1 MGKQKQ
7 VCTQFTWNQIE
18 IMENQ
23 IEIYQ
28 SQDGIILNVQLSSET
43 VWLSQ
48 DQLSILFE
56 RDKSV
61 ISRHLAN
68 VFKEGE
74 LVKESNMQKL
84 HIANSD
90 KPVALYNLDVIIS
103 VGYRVKSIQGTQF
116 RQWATEINPFH
127 QSRKN

>member
-1 MGKQKQ
+1 M
-7 VCTQFTWNQIE
+7 
-18 IMENQ
+18 MENQ

-28 SQDGIILNVQLSSET
+28 SQDGIVLNVQLSRET

-48 DQLSILFE
+48 DQLSILFK

-74 LVKESNMQKL
+74 LIKESNMQKL

-116 RQWATEINPFH
+116 RQWATKINPFH
-127 QSRKN
+127 QNRKN

>member
-1 MGKQKQ
+1 LGKQKQ

>member
-1 MGKQKQ
+1 LGKQKQ

-48 DQLSILFE
+48 DQLSTLFK

>member
-48 DQLSILFE
+48 DQLSTLFK

-84 HIANSD
+84 HFANSD
-90 KPVALYNLDVIIS
+90 KPIALYNLDVIIS